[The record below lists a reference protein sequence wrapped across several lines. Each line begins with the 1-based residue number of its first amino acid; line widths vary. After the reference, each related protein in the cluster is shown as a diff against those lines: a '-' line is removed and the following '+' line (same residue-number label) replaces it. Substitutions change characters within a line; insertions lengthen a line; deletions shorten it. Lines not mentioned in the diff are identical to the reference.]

1 MIIKISIIVDAQS
14 IWQTEQA
21 PNDCPPHS
29 PPVQTN
35 KNVGYNVT
43 SDYFSTK
50 PISKARK
57 EKSPGIQ
64 NEDKT
69 QTRVVD
75 KT

>member
-1 MIIKISIIVDAQS
+1 MIIKISIIIDAQS
-14 IWQTEQA
+14 ISQTEQT
-21 PNDCPPHS
+21 PNGCPAHS

-35 KNVGYNVT
+35 KNVGSNVT
-43 SDYFSTK
+43 SNYFNTK

>member
-1 MIIKISIIVDAQS
+1 MPSQYGRLSRPQMIVHP
-14 IWQTEQA
+14 T
-21 PNDCPPHS
+21 H